1 MHFLRVGVH
10 LTNVLESLHT
20 FTQDAV
26 LICEAKPI
34 SEPGP
39 RIVFANQALLRM
51 TGYTL
56 EEIIGRTPRLFQ
68 GPETDRATLAEIR
81 ERLKTWRHIRKEALN
96 YRKDGT
102 PYWVDMSIFPVHD
115 QEGRYHY
122 WVSVQR
128 DQTELHEQRE
138 ALSRERQVNQLQRQ
152 FVSMVSHEFRTPLS
166 IIDGNARRIGR
177 HIDPPRPER
186 IGEGVEKIRAAV
198 QRLGELMES
207 LLDGARLEEGK
218 IAFAP
223 CPLHLRD
230 LLAEIIGNHAEVNPG
245 YRIVAEL
252 DGLPD
257 RITGDPKLLRQVFSN
272 LLSNAIKYSPDSK
285 TVWVTGESL
294 PSGDAKI
301 VVEDRGIGIPEQEL
315 AKLFERFFRASTST
329 GIAGSG
335 IGLHLARQFVE
346 LHGGSIEARSTVGE
360 GSSFSV
366 TLPKA
371 CREQNTA
378 KSQPVAMLAL
388 GP

>member
-1 MHFLRVGVH
+1 MY
-10 LTNVLESLHT
+10 LTNVLESLHN
-20 FTQDAV
+20 FTQDGV
-26 LICEAKPI
+26 LICEAEPI

-39 RIVFANQALLRM
+39 KIVFANQAMLRM

-68 GPETDRATLAEIR
+68 GPDTNRAHLAEIR
-81 ERLKTWRHIRKEALN
+81 ERLRDWRHIRKEVLN
-96 YRKDGT
+96 YRKDGR

-115 QEGRYHY
+115 LEGRYHY

-128 DQTELHEQRE
+128 DQTELHRQRE

-177 HIDPPRPER
+177 HLDPPNLER
-186 IGEGVEKIRAAV
+186 VNEGVEKIRAAV
-198 QRLGELMES
+198 QRLAELMES
-207 LLDGARLEEGK
+207 LLEGGRLEEGK
-218 IAFAP
+218 VAFDP
-223 CPLHLRD
+223 SPLRLGD
-230 LLAEIIGNHAEVNPG
+230 LVKEIIGNHAEVNPG
-245 YRIVAEL
+245 YRILADL

-285 TVWVTGESL
+285 TVWVTGEST
-294 PSGDAKI
+294 PSGDARI
-301 VVEDRGIGIPEQEL
+301 VVKDQGVGIPENEL
-315 AKLFERFFRASTST
+315 DKLFERFFRASTSS

-335 IGLHLARQFVE
+335 IGLHLVQQLVAM
-346 LHGGSIEARSTVGE
+346 HGGRIEVQSVMDE
-360 GSSFSV
+360 GSSFIV
-366 TLPKA
+366 TLPKV

-378 KSQPVAMLAL
+378 KNRPVAMLAL
-388 GP
+388 DA